1 MADLTVGNE
10 RKLILRFALPMLF
23 GNVFQQLYSIVN
35 SIIVGNYLGPKALAA
50 VGASFPIIFLLISLI
65 VGIGIGSSVIIS
77 QYYGAK
83 DIDKVRKTIDTMYI
97 FLFGAAIIIS
107 FLGITFSEYIL
118 RLIHLPEEIIPMA
131 KSYLNIYL
139 LGLIFFF
146 GFNGTSSALRGIG
159 DSKTP
164 LYFLIIANLTNIV
177 FDLLFIR
184 VFKFGVEGAALSI
197 IISQCGAFLTMII
210 YVNKYDEIVKLRIR
224 KLQFDKDIF
233 KKSLKIGLPTGLQ
246 QTFVSLGMLALNR
259 IVNPFGVETIAA
271 FTVAGRIDSFASL
284 PAMNFAGALSSF
296 VGQNLGANKPD
307 RVKKGFIATLIMTS
321 ILSIAV
327 TIIVVLFGKSI
338 MHAFTPDINVI
349 NIGYN
354 YLVIV
359 CTFYVLFT
367 AMFVTGGVMRGA
379 GDTLIPMFITLL
391 ALWFVR
397 IPVAYFLSRG
407 IGVNGIWWAIPIGW
421 AVGLVLSY
429 TYYRTGR
436 WKKKVVVKYQPKE
449 EDIAIIESE
458 TT

>member
-1 MADLTVGNE
+1 MADLTIGNE

-65 VGIGIGSSVIIS
+65 VGISIGSSVIIS
-77 QYYGAK
+77 QYFGAK

-97 FLFGAAIIIS
+97 FLFATAIIITII
-107 FLGITFSEYIL
+107 GILLSDSIFHWIN
-118 RLIHLPEEIIPMA
+118 LPKEIIPMA

-139 LGLIFFF
+139 LGLVFFF

-164 LYFLIIANLTNIV
+164 LYFLIIANITNIA

-184 VFKFGVEGAALSI
+184 VFKMGVEGAAI
-197 IISQCGAFLTMII
+197 ATIISQGGAFLTMII

-246 QTFVSLGMLALNR
+246 QTFVSLGLLALSK
-259 IVNPFGVETIAA
+259 IVNQFGVETIAA

-307 RVKKGFIATLIMTS
+307 RVKKGFIATLVMTS
-321 ILSIAV
+321 IISISV
-327 TIIVVLFGKSI
+327 TIIVVVFGKAI
-338 MHAFTPDINVI
+338 MHAFTSDVNVI

-359 CTFYVLFT
+359 CSFYILFT
-367 AMFVTGGVMRGA
+367 SMFVTGGVMRGA
-379 GDTLIPMFITLL
+379 GDTLIPMIITLI

-397 IPVAYFLSRG
+397 IPLAYFLSLSM
-407 IGVNGIWWAIPIGW
+407 GVNGIWWAIPIGW
-421 AVGLVLSY
+421 SVGLILSY
-429 TYYRTGR
+429 AYYKTGR